1 MGQGLT
7 PDCPRHGFPSR
18 PSGDSLQPYHVER
31 CTHIGQ
37 RFVVAIV
44 GTRTRSSS
52 VMVDY
57 VEDRD
62 GELAALVENV
72 FYSSAEH
79 TEGRAPYQDAASEAF
94 ERTVERMR
102 AGDPPH
108 PET

>member
-7 PDCPRHGFPSR
+7 PDCARHGFPSR

-44 GTRTRSSS
+44 GTWPQSTS
-52 VMVDY
+52 VIIDY

-72 FYSSAEH
+72 FYRSAEH
-79 TEGRAPYQDAASEAF
+79 TDGRAPYYVSASETF